1 MKFTDKTTQTTTQRT
16 ITKDGFLVVPA
27 TISKVG
33 VFDYLATE
41 LGLKEDGIK
50 KVART
55 ENSLFSDETINS
67 KYSIGKSPAEITRST
82 SLYRS
87 LILML

>member
-1 MKFTDKTTQTTTQRT
+1 MKFTDKTTQAVTQRT

-50 KVART
+50 K
-55 ENSLFSDETINS
+55 S
-67 KYSIGKSPAEITRST
+67 RSH
-82 SLYRS
+82 
-87 LILML
+87 

>member
-1 MKFTDKTTQTTTQRT
+1 MKFTDKTTQAATQRT

-41 LGLKEDGIK
+41 LGLD
-50 KVART
+50 R
-55 ENSLFSDETINS
+55 
-67 KYSIGKSPAEITRST
+67 KSVV
-82 SLYRS
+82 
-87 LILML
+87 

>member
-1 MKFTDKTTQTTTQRT
+1 MKFTDSTTQAKTHRT

-33 VFDYLATE
+33 VFDYLASE

-55 ENSLFSDETINS
+55 EKSLFSDETI
-67 KYSIGKSPAEITRST
+67 KSFEN
-82 SLYRS
+82 
-87 LILML
+87 

>member
-1 MKFTDKTTQTTTQRT
+1 MKFTDKTTQAATQRT
-16 ITKDGFLVVPA
+16 IT
-27 TISKVG
+27 KVG

-55 ENSLFSDETINS
+55 EKSL
-67 KYSIGKSPAEITRST
+67 
-82 SLYRS
+82 
-87 LILML
+87 

>member
-1 MKFTDKTTQTTTQRT
+1 MKFTDKTTQAATQRT

-50 KVART
+50 
-55 ENSLFSDETINS
+55 
-67 KYSIGKSPAEITRST
+67 
-82 SLYRS
+82 RS
-87 LILML
+87 LAQRNLCLAMKRLRVLKMPH